1 MADKLYW
8 DSQKNTFALRS
19 ESDSATSDM
28 IVMDPDIVH
37 VDGPISP
44 DYVDPNRLIGL
55 IINHNRDIRQGY
67 IKDYPIN
74 YDETL
79 LREAIEKYNDIV
91 ERKYRDN
98 FKLRNK

>member
-1 MADKLYW
+1 
-8 DSQKNTFALRS
+8 
-19 ESDSATSDM
+19 M
-28 IVMDPDIVH
+28 IVMDTNRVH

-44 DYVDPNRLIGL
+44 DYVDSNRL

-67 IKDYPIN
+67 IKNYPIN

-98 FKLRNK
+98 FNIRNK

>member
-8 DSQKNTFALRS
+8 DSQKNEFALRS
-19 ESDSATSDM
+19 ESAPVTSDM
-28 IVMDPDIVH
+28 IVMDTTKVH

-44 DYVDPNRLIGL
+44 DYVDPDRLIGL
-55 IINHNRDIRQGY
+55 IINHNRDIRQGC
-67 IKDYPIN
+67 IKDFPIN

-79 LREAIEKYNDIV
+79 FRKAIEKYNDIV

-98 FKLRNK
+98 FKIRNK

>member
-19 ESDSATSDM
+19 ESDSVTSDM
-28 IVMDPDIVH
+28 IVMDPNRVH

-44 DYVDPNRLIGL
+44 DFVDPNRLIGL
-55 IINHNRDIRQGY
+55 IMNHNRDIRQGY
-67 IKDYPIN
+67 INDYPIN

-98 FKLRNK
+98 FNIRNK